1 MPGSYEIDSKENLI
15 RIHSSGIITVDE
27 KIKQDEMI
35 MVDPNYKKSM
45 NVICDLS
52 EATFDWGMPE
62 IDKFRGFVKRHKG
75 SFGKSKWAVIA
86 AGGATEHAAKI
97 FSVLQTAYD
106 NVVNVQVFNN
116 RDKALKW
123 LKE

>member
-1 MPGSYEIDSKENLI
+1 MSGTYEIDSEENLI
-15 RIHSSGIITVDE
+15 RIHSSGIISVED
-27 KIKQDEMI
+27 KIRQDEMI
-35 MVDPNYKKSM
+35 MADPKYKKSM

-52 EATFDWGMPE
+52 EATYDWSMPD
-62 IDKFRGFVKRHKG
+62 IDKFRSFVKRHKA

-86 AGGATEHAAKI
+86 SGGATEHAAKI

>member
-1 MPGSYEIDSKENLI
+1 MPGSYEIDLKENLI
-15 RIHSSGIITVDE
+15 RIYSSGVITVDE
-27 KIKQDEMI
+27 KIKHDELI
-35 MVDPNYKKSM
+35 LADSKYKKDM

-52 EATFDWGMPE
+52 EATYDWSMPD

-86 AGGATEHAAKI
+86 TGGATEHAAKI
-97 FSVLQTAYD
+97 FSVLQSAYD

-116 RDKALKW
+116 REKALKW

>member
-1 MPGSYEIDSKENLI
+1 MSGTYEIDSKDNLV
-15 RIHSSGIITVDE
+15 RIHSSGIISVED
-27 KIKQDEMI
+27 KIQQDEMI
-35 MVDPNYKKSM
+35 MADPQYKKNM

-52 EATFDWGMPE
+52 EATYDWSMPD
-62 IDKFRGFVKRHKG
+62 IDKFRSFVKRHKE

-86 AGGATEHAAKI
+86 SGGATEHAAKI